1 MMSYYI
7 QYDPK
12 LKRRYPSIA
21 DKRRR
26 IILSLAFFAVVAVI
40 GALIREN
47 IANFLIP
54 GDRSV
59 TVPAFSQMV
68 DQIGAGESVSEAF
81 FAFCRQ
87 IISGGSEW

>member
-1 MMSYYI
+1 MSYYI

-12 LKRRYPSIA
+12 LKKRYPSMA

-26 IILSLAFFAVVAVI
+26 ILLSLAFFAALALI
-40 GALIREN
+40 GALFRES
-47 IANFLIP
+47 IADFLIP

-68 DQIGAGESVSEAF
+68 ERIGAGKSVGDSFME
-81 FAFCRQ
+81 FCRQ
-87 IISGGSEW
+87 IISGGMG

>member
-12 LKRRYPSIA
+12 LRKRYPSTA

-40 GALIREN
+40 GALFRES

-59 TVPAFSQMV
+59 TVPAFSQMLE
-68 DQIGAGESVSEAF
+68 QIGAGKSVGDSFME
-81 FAFCRQ
+81 FCRQ
-87 IISGGSEW
+87 ILSGGAG